1 MPERTEPVP
10 SQPTSATTVDALDTD
25 GSDPATPEPTPAGGG
40 NGHATTERLRKGRT
54 LAERRAERRR
64 ALLDAALDRFAEK
77 GYPATTIEE
86 ICRAASVSTRNFYE
100 EFDNREALLLEL
112 YGELLHR
119 MVTAVNEGADGLPAT
134 DDQFRA
140 MALSTRARIGAF
152 VRVCTDDPR
161 IARVALIE
169 TVGVSPAV
177 EARRRA
183 AHRMFA
189 AYIASQAREFAA
201 AGSLPEDDYELISI
215 GMVGAINEVLID
227 WVLREDPTP
236 VDRVIDRLH
245 RMFIGFTA
253 LAGPPLE

>member
-1 MPERTEPVP
+1 M
-10 SQPTSATTVDALDTD
+10 
-25 GSDPATPEPTPAGGG
+25 PEPTESVRDGAPDPDIGDATATDGGDGGRPAGGP
-40 NGHATTERLRKGRT
+40 ERLRKGRT

-100 EFDNREALLLEL
+100 EFDNREALLIAL
-112 YGELLHR
+112 YQELLDR
-119 MVTAVNEGADGLPAT
+119 MVLAVNEGADGLPPIE
-134 DDQFRA
+134 DKVRA

-161 IARVALIE
+161 IARVALLE

-189 AYIASQAREFAA
+189 SYIAFQARAFAA

-215 GMVGAINEVLID
+215 GMVGAINEVLVD
-227 WVLREDPTP
+227 WVLRDDRTP